1 MDVDYVQLAS
11 VQEEQSAERTGDTRE
26 PHQMLCI
33 TILALLALFLSKY
46 LGLMDPHPSVGP
58 ALPIGTGAIT
68 FLE

>member
-33 TILALLALFLSKY
+33 TILALLALFPSILASWTHIHLS
-46 LGLMDPHPSVGP
+46 
-58 ALPIGTGAIT
+58 ALRFPLAQVP
-68 FLE
+68 